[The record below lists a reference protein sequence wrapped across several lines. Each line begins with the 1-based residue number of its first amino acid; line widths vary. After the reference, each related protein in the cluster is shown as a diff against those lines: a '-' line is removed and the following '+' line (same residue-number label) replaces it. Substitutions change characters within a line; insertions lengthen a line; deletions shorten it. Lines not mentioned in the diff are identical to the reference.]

1 MITSFRTLMQLAYN
15 LGQAKKSK
23 DIIEIEKAD
32 KLLTEYKELIKLSD
46 GMTLNCYKND
56 LI

>member
-1 MITSFRTLMQLAYN
+1 MQLAYN

-23 DIIEIEKAD
+23 NIIEIEKAD

-46 GMTLNCYKND
+46 GMTLNCYKSD